1 MSEEIK
7 INSFD
12 DADSERIIRAVRRI
26 EGRIGTPISGRI
38 QPQVNEYP
46 IVHFQA
52 GSSGITAFN
61 ESTKQMGSATVR
73 IWDCNSTG
81 GLVDSGVDLT
91 VYNPGGT
98 FTANKFGVA
107 MFNQAGLLVIL
118 VEGCIV

>member
-1 MSEEIK
+1 MADEI
-7 INSFD
+7 INSFG
-12 DADSERIIRAVRRI
+12 DADCERIIKSVRKT
-26 EGRIGTPISGRI
+26 EGMPTPPGGRSRT
-38 QPQVNEYP
+38 PQVNEYP

-52 GSSGITAFN
+52 GGSDIAAFN

-81 GLVDSGVDLT
+81 GLVDSGADLP
-91 VYNPGGT
+91 VYNPGGA
-98 FTANKFGVA
+98 FTAGKFGVA